1 MRDFGDDLKLIRD
14 LAVKRE
20 MDSGNYRW
28 FGKEA
33 AELTRDR
40 GFPILGAIAF
50 LLILSTEWGI
60 GKTIAFAF
68 WTAVF
73 IVVVVVSTMVVHK
86 IIDLIKFTPI
96 LRRIVTYSLVGWVA
110 FHLIKF
116 HFWDSW
122 SGS

>member
-33 AELTRDR
+33 AELTRER
-40 GFPILGAIAF
+40 GFPVLGAIAF
-50 LLILSTEWGI
+50 LLVLSTEWGVGRI
-60 GKTIAFAF
+60 IAFAF
-68 WTAVF
+68 WAAVF
-73 IVVVVVSTMVVHK
+73 IVVVVVSTMVVQK
-86 IIDLIKFTPI
+86 IIDLIKFTPT
-96 LRRIVTYSLVGWVA
+96 LRRIVTYSLAGWVV

-116 HFWDSW
+116 HFWDS
-122 SGS
+122 